1 MKNSLLITC
10 VLMVN
15 LSFSQEDSSSFS
27 KKIFSSNAEESHF
40 KSNTLDAF
48 TMEKLEKLPQ
58 IKPRNNSE
66 GKFPFYSLNDQNLFD
81 LDKTDHNE
89 SIVKQVKSKKMIKKT
104 TDFVDEVIVKISRDK
119 NIDISNFNN
128 DDDLSGNENVD
139 SDNLY
144 ATSANKLILAYR
156 LNGDSQLQ
164 IGNDIHRYTNK
175 LFKTNLDK
183 TLLNSLNLLVIKI

>member
-1 MKNSLLITC
+1 MKNLLLITC
-10 VLMVN
+10 VLIVN

-27 KKIFSSNAEESHF
+27 KKIFSSNAEENHF

-48 TMEKLEKLPQ
+48 TMEKLEKLPK
-58 IKPRNNSE
+58 IKPSNNSE

-139 SDNLY
+139 SDDLY

-164 IGNDIHRYTNK
+164 IGNDIHRYINK
-175 LFKTNLDK
+175 LFKTDLDK

>member
-1 MKNSLLITC
+1 MKNLLLITC
-10 VLMVN
+10 VLIVN
-15 LSFSQEDSSSFS
+15 LSFSQKDSSSFS
-27 KKIFSSNAEESHF
+27 KKIFSNNAEENHF

-48 TMEKLEKLPQ
+48 TMEKLEKLPK
-58 IKPRNNSE
+58 IKPSNNSE

-119 NIDISNFNN
+119 NINISNFNN

-139 SDNLY
+139 SDDLY
-144 ATSANKLILAYR
+144 ATSANKLIIAYR

-164 IGNDIHRYTNK
+164 IGNDIHRYINK
-175 LFKTNLDK
+175 LFKTDLDK
-183 TLLNSLNLLVIKI
+183 TLLNSINLLVIKI